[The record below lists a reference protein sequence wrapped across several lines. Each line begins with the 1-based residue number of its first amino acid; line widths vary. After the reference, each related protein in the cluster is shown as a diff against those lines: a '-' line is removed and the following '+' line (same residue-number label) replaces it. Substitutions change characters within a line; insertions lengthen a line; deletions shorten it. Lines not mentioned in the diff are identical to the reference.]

1 MKKRILLSIIT
12 ITLNNFEELLRTVE
26 SVRDLELCE
35 HIIINGGNC
44 LKTLAFL
51 KNFSGRSISEPDQGI
66 SDAFNKGIL
75 LSTGD
80 AIIMLNSGDTLLDR
94 TYPARASQILDLD
107 PQIDFVHAD
116 LIFEDRLIGP
126 YIMRPLRTKNVLS
139 PNIGRGMPYRHQ
151 SMVVRKEVYD
161 RVGFFNLNYICSD
174 FDWISRW
181 ELGLKKSCG
190 KAYYSQG
197 DPVIIMD
204 GGGIS
209 STQERKII
217 LEAIQIIKQRN
228 RNVGFLEKMKSDVA
242 LFKRLV
248 LFYCR
253 FLLKTMGFINILI
266 KLKRIKYKK
275 YFLQSS
281 RQFYKN

>member
-1 MKKRILLSIIT
+1 MKNRIFLSIIT

-26 SVRDLELCE
+26 SVRDLNGCE
-35 HIIINGGNC
+35 HIIINGGEC
-44 LKTLAFL
+44 PQTLDFL
-51 KNFSGRSISEPDQGI
+51 QGYYGKSVSEPDQGI
-66 SDAFNKGIL
+66 SDAFNKGIR
-75 LSTGD
+75 LSSGD
-80 AIIMLNSGDTLLDR
+80 AIIMLNSGDILLDR
-94 TYPARASQILDLD
+94 TYPARASQILDQD

-116 LIFEDRLIGP
+116 LIFEDTLIGS

-151 SMVVRKEVYD
+151 SMVVRKEVYG

-181 ELGLKKSCG
+181 ELGLKKSYG

-217 LEAIQIIKQRN
+217 FEAIKIIRKHN
-228 RNVGFLEKMKSDVA
+228 KHISFLEKTRSYSA
-242 LFKRLV
+242 LFRRLV
-248 LFYCR
+248 LFSVR
-253 FLLKTMGFINILI
+253 VFLKKLGFVNILVI
-266 KLKRIKYKK
+266 IKRIKYKR
-275 YFLQSS
+275 FLII
-281 RQFYKN
+281 K

>member
-1 MKKRILLSIIT
+1 
-12 ITLNNFEELLRTVE
+12 
-26 SVRDLELCE
+26 
-35 HIIINGGNC
+35 
-44 LKTLAFL
+44 
-51 KNFSGRSISEPDQGI
+51 
-66 SDAFNKGIL
+66 
-75 LSTGD
+75 
-80 AIIMLNSGDTLLDR
+80 MLNSGDLLLDR
-94 TYPARASQILDLD
+94 TYPARASQILDQD

-253 FLLKTMGFINILI
+253 FLLKTMGFMYILLII
-266 KLKRIKYKK
+266 KRLKYKR
-275 YFLQSS
+275 FLTI
-281 RQFYKN
+281 K

>member
-1 MKKRILLSIIT
+1 MKNRIFLSIIT

-26 SVRDLELCE
+26 SVQDLNGCE
-35 HIIINGGNC
+35 HIIINGGEC
-44 LKTLAFL
+44 PQTLEFL
-51 KNFSGRSISEPDQGI
+51 QGYYGKSVSEPDQGI
-66 SDAFNKGIL
+66 SDAFNKGIR
-75 LSTGD
+75 LSSGD
-80 AIIMLNSGDTLLDR
+80 AIIMLNSGDILLDR
-94 TYPARASQILDLD
+94 TYPARASQILDQD

-116 LIFEDRLIGP
+116 LIFEDKLIGS

-151 SMVVRKEVYD
+151 SMIVRKEVYD
-161 RVGFFNLNYICSD
+161 RVGFFNLDYICSD
-174 FDWISRW
+174 FDWVCRW
-181 ELGLKKSCG
+181 ELGLNKSHG
-190 KAYYSQG
+190 HAYYSQG
-197 DPVIIMD
+197 DPVIIMV

-217 LEAIQIIKQRN
+217 FEAVKIIRQRN
-228 RNVGFLEKMKSDVA
+228 RNVGFLEEMKSNVA

-275 YFLQSS
+275 YL
-281 RQFYKN
+281 KIK

>member
-1 MKKRILLSIIT
+1 MKNRIFLSIIT
-12 ITLNNFEELLRTVE
+12 ITLNNFEELLQTVE
-26 SVRDLELCE
+26 SVRDLNGCE
-35 HIIINGGNC
+35 HIIINGGEC
-44 LKTLAFL
+44 PQTLEFL
-51 KNFSGRSISEPDQGI
+51 QGYYGKSVSEPDQGI
-66 SDAFNKGIL
+66 SDAFNKGIR
-75 LSTGD
+75 LSSGD
-80 AIIMLNSGDTLLDR
+80 AIIMLNSGDILLDR
-94 TYPARASQILDLD
+94 TYPARATQILGKD

-116 LIFEDRLIGP
+116 LIFEDTLIGS
-126 YIMRPLRTKNVLS
+126 YIMRPLRTKNVLYPS
-139 PNIGRGMPYRHQ
+139 IGRGMPYRHQ

-181 ELGLKKSCG
+181 EFGLKKSFG

-275 YFLQSS
+275 FLTI
-281 RQFYKN
+281 K

>member
-1 MKKRILLSIIT
+1 MKNRIFLSIIT
-12 ITLNNFEELLRTVE
+12 ITFNNFEELLRTVE
-26 SVRDLELCE
+26 SVRDLNGCE
-35 HIIINGGNC
+35 HIIINGGEC
-44 LKTLAFL
+44 PQTLEFL
-51 KNFSGRSISEPDQGI
+51 QGYNGKSVSEPDQGI
-66 SDAFNKGIL
+66 SDAFNKGIR
-75 LSTGD
+75 LSSGD
-80 AIIMLNSGDTLLDR
+80 AIIMLNSGDILLDR
-94 TYPARASQILDLD
+94 TYPSRACQILY
-107 PQIDFVHAD
+107 QVSEIDFVHAD
-116 LIFEDRLIGP
+116 LIFEDTLIGP
-126 YIMRPLRTKNVLS
+126 YIMRPLRTKNILS

-151 SMVVRKEVYD
+151 SMIVRKEVYS

-266 KLKRIKYKK
+266 KLKRMKYKR
-275 YFLQSS
+275 FLTI
-281 RQFYKN
+281 K

>member
-1 MKKRILLSIIT
+1 MKNRIFLSIIT

-26 SVRDLELCE
+26 SVRDLNGCE
-35 HIIINGGNC
+35 HIIINGGEC
-44 LKTLAFL
+44 PQTLEFL
-51 KNFSGRSISEPDQGI
+51 QGYYGKSVSEPDQGI
-66 SDAFNKGIL
+66 SDAFNKGIR
-75 LSTGD
+75 LSSGD
-80 AIIMLNSGDTLLDR
+80 AIIMLNSGDILLDR
-94 TYPARASQILDLD
+94 TYPARASQILDQD

-116 LIFEDRLIGP
+116 LIFEDALIGS

-151 SMVVRKEVYD
+151 SMVVRKEVYG

-174 FDWISRW
+174 FDWVCRW
-181 ELGLKKSCG
+181 ESGLKKSHG

-217 LEAIQIIKQRN
+217 LEAIKIIRQRN
-228 RNVGFLEKMKSDVA
+228 KHISFLEKTRSYSA
-242 LFKRLV
+242 LFRRLV
-248 LFYCR
+248 LFSVR
-253 FLLKTMGFINILI
+253 VFLKKLGFVNILVI
-266 KLKRIKYKK
+266 IKRIKYKR
-275 YFLQSS
+275 FLII
-281 RQFYKN
+281 K

>member
-1 MKKRILLSIIT
+1 MKNRIFLSIIT
-12 ITLNNFEELLRTVE
+12 ITSNNFEELLRTVE
-26 SVRDLELCE
+26 SVRDLNGCE
-35 HIIINGGNC
+35 HIIINGGEC
-44 LKTLAFL
+44 PQTLDFL
-51 KNFSGRSISEPDQGI
+51 QGYYGKSVSEPDQGI
-66 SDAFNKGIL
+66 SDAFNKGIR
-75 LSTGD
+75 LSSGD
-80 AIIMLNSGDTLLDR
+80 AIIMLNSGDILLDR
-94 TYPARASQILDLD
+94 TYPARASQILDQD

-116 LIFEDRLIGP
+116 LIFEDTLIGP
-126 YIMRPLRTKNVLS
+126 YIMQPLRTKNVLS
-139 PNIGRGMPYRHQ
+139 PSIGRGMPYRHQ
-151 SMVVRKEVYD
+151 SMVVRKEVYG

-174 FDWISRW
+174 FDWVCRW
-181 ELGLKKSCG
+181 ELSLKKSHG

-266 KLKRIKYKK
+266 KLKSIKYKK
-275 YFLQSS
+275 FFLQSS

>member
-1 MKKRILLSIIT
+1 MKNRIILTIVT
-12 ITLNNFEELLRTVE
+12 ITKNNFEELLRTVE
-26 SVRDLELCE
+26 SVRDLDGCE

-44 LKTLAFL
+44 PRTIEFL
-51 KNFSGRSISEPDQGI
+51 QGYSGKSISEPDQGI
-66 SDAFNKGIL
+66 ADAFNKGIQH
-75 LSTGD
+75 SNGD
-80 AIIMLNSGDTLLDR
+80 AIIMLNSGDTLIDQN
-94 TYPARASQILDLD
+94 YPARVSQILDQYPD
-107 PQIDFVHAD
+107 IDFVHAD
-116 LIFEDRLIGP
+116 LIFEDKLIGP
-126 YIMRPLRTKNVLS
+126 YIMRPLRSRNSLY

-151 SMVVRKEVYD
+151 SMVVRKEVYAQ
-161 RVGFFNLNYICSD
+161 VGFFNLDYICCD

-181 ELGLKKSCG
+181 ESSLKRSHG
-190 KAYYSQG
+190 QAYYSQG
-197 DPVIIMD
+197 NPVIRMD

-242 LFKRLV
+242 LFTRLV

-253 FLLKTMGFINILI
+253 FLLKTMGLINILI

-275 YFLQSS
+275 YLII
-281 RQFYKN
+281 K

>member
-1 MKKRILLSIIT
+1 MKNRIFLSIIT

-26 SVRDLELCE
+26 SVRDLNGCE
-35 HIIINGGNC
+35 HIIINGGEC
-44 LKTLAFL
+44 PQTLEFL
-51 KNFSGRSISEPDQGI
+51 QGYYGKSVSEPDQGI
-66 SDAFNKGIL
+66 SDAFNKGIR
-75 LSTGD
+75 LSSGD
-80 AIIMLNSGDTLLDR
+80 AIIMLNSGDILLDR
-94 TYPARASQILDLD
+94 TYPARASQILDQD

-116 LIFEDRLIGP
+116 LIFEDTLIGS

-151 SMVVRKEVYD
+151 SMVVRKEVYG

-174 FDWISRW
+174 FDWVCRW
-181 ELGLKKSCG
+181 ELGLKKSHG

-217 LEAIQIIKQRN
+217 LEAIKIIRQRN
-228 RNVGFLEKMKSDVA
+228 KHISFLEKTRSYSA
-242 LFKRLV
+242 LFRRLV
-248 LFYCR
+248 LFSVR
-253 FLLKTMGFINILI
+253 VFLKKLGFVNILVI
-266 KLKRIKYKK
+266 IKRIKYKR
-275 YFLQSS
+275 FLII
-281 RQFYKN
+281 K

>member
-1 MKKRILLSIIT
+1 MKNRIFLSIIT

-26 SVRDLELCE
+26 SVRDLNGCE
-35 HIIINGGNC
+35 HIIINGGEC
-44 LKTLAFL
+44 PQTLDFL
-51 KNFSGRSISEPDQGI
+51 QGYYGKSVSEPDQGI
-66 SDAFNKGIL
+66 SDAFNKGIR
-75 LSTGD
+75 LSSGD
-80 AIIMLNSGDTLLDR
+80 AIIMLNSGDILLDR
-94 TYPARASQILDLD
+94 TYPARASQILDQD

-116 LIFEDRLIGP
+116 LIFEDTLIGS

-151 SMVVRKEVYD
+151 SMVVRKEVYG

-181 ELGLKKSCG
+181 ELGLKKSYG

-217 LEAIQIIKQRN
+217 LEAIKIIRQRN
-228 RNVGFLEKMKSDVA
+228 KHISFLEKTRSYSA
-242 LFKRLV
+242 LFRRLV
-248 LFYCR
+248 LFSVR
-253 FLLKTMGFINILI
+253 VFLKKLGFVNILVI
-266 KLKRIKYKK
+266 IKRIKYKR
-275 YFLQSS
+275 FLII
-281 RQFYKN
+281 K

>member
-1 MKKRILLSIIT
+1 MKNRIFLSIIT

-26 SVRDLELCE
+26 SARDLNGCE
-35 HIIINGGNC
+35 HIIINGGEC
-44 LKTLAFL
+44 PQTLEFL
-51 KNFSGRSISEPDQGI
+51 QGYNGKSVSEPDQGI
-66 SDAFNKGIL
+66 SDAFNKGIR
-75 LSTGD
+75 LSSGD
-80 AIIMLNSGDTLLDR
+80 AIIMLNSGDILLDR
-94 TYPARASQILDLD
+94 TYPARASQILDQD

-116 LIFEDRLIGP
+116 LIFEDTLIGS

-161 RVGFFNLNYICSD
+161 RVGFFNLKYICSD
-174 FDWISRW
+174 FDWICRW
-181 ELGLKKSCG
+181 ELGLKKSYG

-217 LEAIQIIKQRN
+217 LEAIKIIRQRN
-228 RNVGFLEKMKSDVA
+228 KHISFLEKTRSYSA
-242 LFKRLV
+242 LFRRLV
-248 LFYCR
+248 LFFVR
-253 FLLKTMGFINILI
+253 VFLKKSGFVNILVI
-266 KLKRIKYKK
+266 IKRIKYKR
-275 YFLQSS
+275 FLII
-281 RQFYKN
+281 K